1 MPGSSREDAMSEP
14 DLPAL
19 LASLPRRLS
28 QVAFAGAASQPD
40 AVALLE
46 GDRTW
51 TWRELGVGVAALA
64 LRLPAHEH
72 RRKQIAARVYTSGT
86 TGAPKGVM
94 LTHHN
99 LLFIARTSSTL
110 RLLSPAHRVYGALPI
125 SHVYGLASV
134 CLGSLC
140 AGASLLLESRYTP
153 PRLAAALAQG
163 GLTVLQGVPAMYAK
177 LLEFVGRSGQRIVA
191 PNLASIYAGGSP
203 LDPALKSAVETA
215 FGLTLHNGYGI
226 TECAAT
232 VTQTRLD
239 EPRADTSVGRPI

>member
-51 TWRELGVGVAALA
+51 TWRELGEGVAAL
-64 LRLPAHEH
+64 
-72 RRKQIAARVYTSGT
+72 VYTSGT

-153 PRLAAALAQG
+153 QRLAAALAQG

-177 LLEFVGRSGQRIVA
+177 LL
-191 PNLASIYAGGSP
+191 
-203 LDPALKSAVETA
+203 
-215 FGLTLHNGYGI
+215 
-226 TECAAT
+226 
-232 VTQTRLD
+232 
-239 EPRADTSVGRPI
+239 